1 MGIKTLDRPA
11 LPDPFSAHRIPAD
24 IPMSVKDRLKRLT
37 GEGQPALSKSPRQ
50 EQISELRRKIDDIMA
65 RRAAYPQRS
74 TAFHPPLPGRP
85 LHEVITGEEARTD
98 LGACFFSRCTF
109 KAQSFHGRIRIARLT
124 DADMKAAA
132 VLAGHPEI
140 AGMDISDALFLDTET
155 TGLAGGT
162 GTFAFLIGLGWYEGQ
177 DFVVCQLFARDFH
190 EEGSMLALLGDM
202 ASEKRF
208 LVTFNGRAFDVNLL
222 SARYILNRLPNPL
235 TDMPHLDLL
244 FPSRRLAGHRLEN
257 CRLGTLESEI
267 LGFRRTGDVPGYEIP
282 ARYFTWL
289 KNRDASPLEEVF
301 HHNRLDVVSMAAL
314 TAHFADL
321 LTNGCE
327 QAHAHPGD
335 LLAAARMH
343 LQHGDESIA
352 LALLDVLTKSR
363 DSLAARNAGIT
374 LSLFHKRQGAWEDA
388 VRIWED
394 MLACDPHDLFAA
406 EELAKWLE
414 HRACDN
420 ARAIGV
426 VETILAGSRSL
437 SPTERQALA
446 HRLAR
451 LKKKSAAGAG
461 RE

>member
-1 MGIKTLDRPA
+1 MR
-11 LPDPFSAHRIPAD
+11 
-24 IPMSVKDRLKRLT
+24 VKDRLKRLT
-37 GEGQPALSKSPRQ
+37 GEGQPAVSKGPRQ

-65 RRAAYPQRS
+65 RRTAYPQRS
-74 TAFHPPLPGRP
+74 VAFHSPLPGRP
-85 LHEVITGEEARTD
+85 LHEVITGEEAKTD
-98 LGACFFSRCTF
+98 LGACFFSQCTF
-109 KAQSFHGRIRIARLT
+109 KAQSYHGRIRIARLT
-124 DADMKAAA
+124 GADMKAAA
-132 VLAGHPEI
+132 LLAGHPEI

-162 GTFAFLIGLGWYEGQ
+162 GTFAFLIGLGWYEKQ
-177 DFVVCQLFARDFH
+177 DFVVCQIFARDFH

-202 ASEKRF
+202 AAQKRF
-208 LVTFNGRAFDVNLL
+208 LVTFNGRAFDMNLL
-222 SARYILNRLPNPL
+222 SARYVLNRLPNPL
-235 TDMPHLDLL
+235 AGMPHLDLL

-257 CRLGTLESEI
+257 CRLGTLENEI
-267 LGFRRTGDVPGYEIP
+267 LEFRRTGDVPGYEIP

-289 KNRDASPLEEVF
+289 KHRDASPLEEVF

-321 LTNGCE
+321 LTGGCE

-352 LALLDVLTKSR
+352 LALLDVLTRSR
-363 DSLAARNAGIT
+363 DPLVGRNAGMT
-374 LSLFHKRQGAWEDA
+374 LSLFHKRQGAWENA

-394 MLACDPHDLFAA
+394 MLARDPHDLFAV

-414 HRACDN
+414 HRACDLT
-420 ARAIGV
+420 RAIGV
-426 VETILAGSRSL
+426 VESILAGSHCL
-437 SPTERQALA
+437 SPAERQALA

-451 LKKKSAAGAG
+451 LKKKTAPGES

>member
-1 MGIKTLDRPA
+1 
-11 LPDPFSAHRIPAD
+11 
-24 IPMSVKDRLKRLT
+24 MSVKDRLKRLT
-37 GEGQPALSKSPRQ
+37 GEGQPAASKSPRQ

-65 RRAAYPQRS
+65 RRAAYPQR
-74 TAFHPPLPGRP
+74 TVAFHPPLPARP
-85 LHEVITGEEARTD
+85 LHEVITGEEVETD
-98 LGACFFSRCTF
+98 LGVCFFSRCTF
-109 KAQSFHGRIRIARLT
+109 KAQSYHGRILIGRLT
-124 DADMKAAA
+124 GADMKAAA
-132 VLAGHPEI
+132 MLAGHPGI

-190 EEGSMLALLGDM
+190 EESSMLALLSDM
-202 ASEKRF
+202 AAQKRF

-222 SARYILNRLPNPL
+222 SARYILNRLQNPL

-244 FPSRRLAGHRLEN
+244 FPSRRLAGYRLEN
-257 CRLGTLESEI
+257 CRLGTLENEV
-267 LGFRRTGDVPGYEIP
+267 LDFHRTGDVPGYEIP
-282 ARYFTWL
+282 GRYFSWL
-289 KNRDASPLEEVF
+289 KHRDASPLEEVF
-301 HHNRLDVVSMAAL
+301 HHNRLDIVSMAAL
-314 TAHFADL
+314 AAHLADL
-321 LTNGCE
+321 LTGGCE
-327 QAHAHPGD
+327 QPHAHPGD

-343 LQHGDESIA
+343 LKHGDKTIA
-352 LALLDVLTKSR
+352 RALLDALAKSR
-363 DSLAARNAGIT
+363 DSLVARNAGMT

-394 MLACDPHDLFAA
+394 MVSRDPHDFFAV

-414 HRACDN
+414 HRAYDH

-426 VETILAGSRSL
+426 VEAILAGSRGL
-437 SPTERQALA
+437 SPAERQALA

-451 LKKKSAAGAG
+451 LRRKTDSGTG